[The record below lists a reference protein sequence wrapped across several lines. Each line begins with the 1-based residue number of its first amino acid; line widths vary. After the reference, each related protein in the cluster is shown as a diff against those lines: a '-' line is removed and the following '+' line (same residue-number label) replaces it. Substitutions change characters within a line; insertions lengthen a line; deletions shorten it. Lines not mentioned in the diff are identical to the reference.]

1 MNTTTLACAAL
12 AALLLL
18 PACDGDGDDDGSAA
32 ESIILESAN
41 LFRNARG
48 GCDVRG
54 TIFNTNDQDFCD
66 VLLEFRASDGRGFEF
81 ADAFDDEDQLPPN
94 SRGPYSATFFDENGD
109 QPPCE
114 FIDSFD
120 LVDLQAFCGS

>member
-1 MNTTTLACAAL
+1 VNTTTLACAAL

-18 PACDGDGDDDGSAA
+18 PACDHGSGDHGNAA
-32 ESIILESAN
+32 DSIILESAN
-41 LFRNARG
+41 LFSNARG

-66 VLLEFRASDGRGFEF
+66 VLLEFRASDRQGFQF
-81 ADAFDDEDQLPPN
+81 ADAFDNEDQLPPN
-94 SRGPYSATFFDENGD
+94 SRGSYSATFFDENGD
-109 QPPCE
+109 QPPCD

-120 LVDLQAFCGS
+120 LADLQAFCGS